1 MRREVVGCVSGGL
14 SLRPRAGPRFCPR
27 SKVGEFSGY
36 LGYMVLI
43 VLYKY
48 NWN

>member
-27 SKVGEFSGY
+27 SKVGEFS
-36 LGYMVLI
+36 MILI
-43 VLYKY
+43 NTTGV
-48 NWN
+48 N